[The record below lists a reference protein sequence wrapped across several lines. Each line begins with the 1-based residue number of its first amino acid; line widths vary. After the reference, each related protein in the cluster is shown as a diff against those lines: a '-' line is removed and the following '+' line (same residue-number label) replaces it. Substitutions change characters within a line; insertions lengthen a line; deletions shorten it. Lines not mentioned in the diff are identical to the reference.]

1 MAEERRKERMRGT
14 GDKVEGRIMGEESA
28 LLIIGMKALT
38 LKSFGF
44 YSQEN
49 KCNVKRKWLRY
60 VLVFD
65 HSPSSTITGS
75 ALFCFLRLSLSG
87 LRAGRRY
94 LVWAS
99 RGRF

>member
-1 MAEERRKERMRGT
+1 MSGT
-14 GDKVEGRIMGEESA
+14 GDKGEGRIMVEESA
-28 LLIIGMKALT
+28 LLVIGMKALK

-60 VLVFD
+60 GLVCD
-65 HSPSSTITGS
+65 HSPSTTITGS

-87 LRAGRRY
+87 LRAGWRY
-94 LVWAS
+94 LWAS

>member
-1 MAEERRKERMRGT
+1 MKDGGT
-14 GDKVEGRIMGEESA
+14 GDKGKKMEEESA
-28 LLIIGMKALT
+28 LLVIGKKALK

-94 LVWAS
+94 LWAS